1 MAITKPSKRPARP
14 PRHICTIPEPS
25 TLQTI
30 HRVLG
35 AMLSLVALG
44 RHSEPP
50 PGRSKPWL
58 EWEKQIADAK
68 KKAVKALRKD
78 QHGEIDEACWLSS

>member
-1 MAITKPSKRPARP
+1 
-14 PRHICTIPEPS
+14 
-25 TLQTI
+25 
-30 HRVLG
+30 
-35 AMLSLVALG
+35 MLSLVALG

>member
-1 MAITKPSKRPARP
+1 MVVIEKASLSPQLFKQSIEFSA
-14 PRHICTIPEPS
+14 
-25 TLQTI
+25 
-30 HRVLG
+30 

-58 EWEKQIADAK
+58 EWEKQI
-68 KKAVKALRKD
+68 
-78 QHGEIDEACWLSS
+78 C